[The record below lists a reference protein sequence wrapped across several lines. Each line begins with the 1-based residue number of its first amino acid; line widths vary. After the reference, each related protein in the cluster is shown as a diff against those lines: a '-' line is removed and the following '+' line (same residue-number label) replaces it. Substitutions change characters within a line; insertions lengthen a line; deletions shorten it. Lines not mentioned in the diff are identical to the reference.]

1 MQHRNGWYDPKL
13 LAEVRACFGGP
24 DATAEAVKETVAMA
38 VRDLNVGMVLH
49 TNVLTKDGTLVL
61 AAGHQINEMSLEKI
75 QNFEQLSGIQE
86 PIFVEV
92 AK

>member
-1 MQHRNGWYDPKL
+1 M
-13 LAEVRACFGGP
+13 
-24 DATAEAVKETVAMA
+24 

-61 AAGHQINEMSLEKI
+61 AAGHQLNEMSLEKI